1 MRVHEFVNS
10 KRQKF
15 LPRGPIS
22 LARAKGRII
31 SNEKGITPVFL
42 LS

>member
-15 LPRGPIS
+15 LSPPRLRKANPS
-22 LARAKGRII
+22 LLYLLGFSILGEKVII
-31 SNEKGITPVFL
+31 L
-42 LS
+42 